1 MQIMEGFSDMNKN
14 KMRQMEELQG
24 LSLQGLHNEWCRV
37 KNSSDYCRY
46 QTDTILA
53 MIENRMEKTK

>member
-1 MQIMEGFSDMNKN
+1 MNKN